1 MKLLNQRSWPFWGF
15 FLLGFVVPGTAMG
28 AGESQKP
35 SAPSAF
41 ALVDPA
47 FEALKKGD
55 WHRAGQ
61 LFEELNA
68 EFPGE
73 PEFLYCMGLAAASGG
88 DDLHAVDAFAE
99 AAALDPE
106 LDWVQADLGM
116 SLYRLGEFA
125 LAEDHLLEA
134 LLQGPEDADVLLHL
148 GLIDLENGNHERG
161 LRMLEESVALD
172 PEVAALAFYQA
183 ANYELDRDNLEG
195 AMALLERAAL
205 APGPEGWRV
214 ASARLLATLAQS
226 EIALPRIRLR
236 AVAGIEND
244 DNLTVSQQDL
254 TTGIGDVAGTLE
266 AGIEID
272 LLRDQPFGIAV
283 GYDFFQS
290 LHQDLKAFDLQT
302 HEPHIEIYDFFDP
315 LRPVLAYRYRRDS
328 YGGEDYL
335 ASHSVDLDLT
345 HCPWRNTCAL
355 LGGEFEKLNFAPSPE
370 RDSNRYSL
378 FIGQQTFLWEG
389 FLAFS
394 LGWEPQWQDARA
406 NNFDYQAQIVR
417 IGATAFLDQFRKGL
431 VLGASYE
438 FESRDYDH
446 EDPLWGF
453 ARRDDR
459 TVFWVGTAM
468 PLIGPTQASFD
479 YIRIESRSN
488 VRQLSYDENIV
499 SLKLWAWR

>member
-1 MKLLNQRSWPFWGF
+1 M
-15 FLLGFVVPGTAMG
+15 
-28 AGESQKP
+28 
-35 SAPSAF
+35 
-41 ALVDPA
+41 
-47 FEALKKGD
+47 
-55 WHRAGQ
+55 
-61 LFEELNA
+61 
-68 EFPGE
+68 
-73 PEFLYCMGLAAASGG
+73 
-88 DDLHAVDAFAE
+88 
-99 AAALDPE
+99 
-106 LDWVQADLGM
+106 
-116 SLYRLGEFA
+116 
-125 LAEDHLLEA
+125 
-134 LLQGPEDADVLLHL
+134 LQGPEDADVLLHL
-148 GLIDLENGNHERG
+148 GLIDFENGNHERG
-161 LRMLEESVALD
+161 QRMLDESVALD
-172 PEVAALAFYQA
+172 PDVAALAFYQA

-205 APGPEGWRV
+205 APGPEDWRV
-214 ASARLLATLAQS
+214 ASAELLAALAQS

-236 AVAGIEND
+236 AAAGIEND

-272 LLRDQPFGIAV
+272 LLRDQPFAIAV

-302 HEPHIEIYDFFDP
+302 NEPHIEIYDFFDP

-345 HCPWRNTCAL
+345 HCPWQNTCAL
-355 LGGEFEKLNFAPSPE
+355 LAGEFEKRNFAPSPE

-378 FIGQQTFLWEG
+378 FLGQQTFLWEG
-389 FLAFS
+389 LLAFS

-406 NNFDYQAQIVR
+406 DHFDYRAQIVR
-417 IGATAFLDQFRKGL
+417 VGATAFFDGIRKGL
-431 VLGASYE
+431 ILGASYE

-453 ARRDDR
+453 TRRDDR
-459 TVFWVGTAM
+459 TVFWVGTAI
-468 PLIGPTQASFD
+468 PLIGPTRVSFD

-488 VRQLSYDENIV
+488 VRQLNYDENIV
-499 SLKLWAWR
+499 NLKLWAWR